1 MVVDGAGESS
11 SAAAVAENVAELQF
25 GPEFEE
31 IHSKYAIIS
40 AVGGRGEQD
49 STRFDEAMRDER
61 RVLLAA
67 ARMAF
72 E

>member
-40 AVGGRGEQD
+40 AVGGEARG